1 MQPNKR
7 TDAATERAVLAS
19 LSRGLS
25 NRTVAEDFG
34 LDEATVRRIKSRA
47 TSNVPSPVKSQIVFD
62 NKKVGEF
69 SWRAAIPAMKQMQ
82 ELRKTASWGQQEAT
96 IRIPEGDVI
105 GLMQFGDQHI
115 GAMGADYSL
124 FLELTDIILNTPNLY
139 VALMGDEVE
148 MAIKLRGVAEVCA
161 QVLDPSMQAA
171 FIESWIE
178 EIAPKVLFSVWSNH
192 STEREEAATGN
203 SIIKSILARKVV
215 FFSGLGHVDLYV
227 GEQLY
232 KLAVTHKFK
241 GATAMDPT
249 AGCKKYMR
257 FNYPEADVAMQGD
270 IHQPK
275 IEVIHDGGKQ
285 RVAATSGTLHIASG
299 FAQRYFSLKTS
310 TAFPV
315 IAFWREKKQVVPFFT
330 IEQYLDCLG

>member
-1 MQPNKR
+1 MRSIAK
-7 TDAATERAVLAS
+7 EFSLA
-19 LSRGLS
+19 
-25 NRTVAEDFG
+25 
-34 LDEATVRRIKSRA
+34 EATVRRIAKRVKASV
-47 TSNVPSPVKSQIVFD
+47 VPTQQRIVYED
-62 NKKVGEF
+62 KKVGQF
-69 SWRAAIPAMKQMQ
+69 NWRESIPHMQRMQ
-82 ELRKTASWGQQEAT
+82 ELRKTASWGQHEAT
-96 IRIPEGDVI
+96 IRIPSKDVI
-105 GLMQFGDQHI
+105 GIMQFGDQHI

-124 FLELTDIILNTPNLY
+124 FLELTDLILNTPNLY
-139 VALMGDEVE
+139 VALMGDETE

-203 SIIKSILARKVV
+203 SIIKSILAKKTV

-232 KLAVTHKFK
+232 KLAVTHKFR
-241 GATAMDPT
+241 GATQLDPT

-285 RVAATSGTLHIASG
+285 RVAATSGTLHVASG

-315 IAFWREKKQVVPFFT
+315 IAFWPNKKQVVPFFT